1 MIELQRMYEFQVK
14 GMNSADQNE
23 QTSEQLLS
31 NAS

>member
-1 MIELQRMYEFQVK
+1 MYEFQVK